1 MGVDTDRAA
10 QPGRST
16 VLDTG
21 AVEDRQLKARHRAL
35 WASGDYPRVAAELI
49 PDLGAEL
56 VRACGVTTGQRVL
69 DVAAGSGNVAI
80 PAAEAG
86 ARVTASDLTPELLE
100 AGRCAAATRGV
111 DLEWVE
117 ADAEALPFDTG
128 TFDVVLSCVGAM
140 FAPRHQSAADELV
153 RVCRPGGTLGMINWT
168 PEGFVG
174 QLLAALSPFAP
185 PPPPGAA
192 PPPLW
197 GDEEHVRALFG
208 DRITNLDLRRQ
219 QVVLERPESPE
230 AFRTYWRN
238 NYGPT
243 RAVYAFTAPDP
254 DRIAGLD
261 RAFLDVLTTWNRAGG
276 DEPLRYEAEYLLVT
290 ARTRDSTGV
299 RTATVDHR
307 REPDPVNGDAKG

>member
-21 AVEDRQLKARHRAL
+21 AVEDRQLKGRHRAL

-69 DVAAGSGNVAI
+69 DVAAGSGNAAI
-80 PAAEAG
+80 PAGEAG

-100 AGRCAAATRGV
+100 AGRCAAAT
-111 DLEWVE
+111 
-117 ADAEALPFDTG
+117 
-128 TFDVVLSCVGAM
+128 
-140 FAPRHQSAADELV
+140 
-153 RVCRPGGTLGMINWT
+153 
-168 PEGFVG
+168 
-174 QLLAALSPFAP
+174 
-185 PPPPGAA
+185 
-192 PPPLW
+192 
-197 GDEEHVRALFG
+197 
-208 DRITNLDLRRQ
+208 NLDLRRQ
-219 QVVLERPESPE
+219 QVVFERPESPE

-261 RAFLDVLTTWNRAGG
+261 RAFLDVLTTWNRAGA

-290 ARTRDSTGV
+290 ARTRDSTGGG
-299 RTATVDHR
+299 TATGDHR
-307 REPDPVNGDAKG
+307 RGPAPVNGDAKG